1 MKALMRKMPRP
12 DPRRM
17 FSGANGSGT
26 LSGSSPGPWSAMRI
40 ISESDVVSN
49 EAVICLLVS
58 YELPCNT
65 AFTAASRTAM
75 AICGIVSSSNPA
87 RCATCSAV
95 SSILLTLSRDESRVK
110 LTRLVV
116 ESAKDVLVVPVCRS
130 SASDNGCDG
139 SVLVDFSKVKV
150 TERSFPIPVTFQ
162 PALTRPAP
170 AAPIGRKL
178 G

>member
-1 MKALMRKMPRP
+1 MKALIRKIPRP
-12 DPRRM
+12 DPRRI
-17 FSGANGSGT
+17 FSGASGSGT
-26 LSGSSPGPWSAMRI
+26 LSGSSPGPWSAIRM

-49 EAVICLLVS
+49 EAVMCLLVS
-58 YELPCNT
+58 YELPCST

-116 ESAKDVLVVPVCRS
+116 ESAKDVLVVPVCRL
-130 SASDNGCDG
+130 SAPGYQSRITAVMAVC
-139 SVLVDFSKVKV
+139 LW
-150 TERSFPIPVTFQ
+150 IPRKSRLQGDLSPFRCTFWGGD
-162 PALTRPAP
+162 A
-170 AAPIGRKL
+170 
-178 G
+178 